1 MQKMDEYIT
10 YLLPNNVLPI
20 IQSFDYTYLLFTINI
35 IFLINIYLKF
45 EYLSNDVYEIER
57 IFHKKSK
64 NLKIQLESDHNFLSK
79 LNEDIGKI
87 EDKFE
92 AYHDLIKSHVSSI
105 ADDIDSM
112 KEINE
117 GKRVAIYEDIE
128 TINNVERNR
137 IENKFEEQYNLIK
150 SIIEDNRKMS
160 DAIYDNISSI
170 NDCHRVIDLLK
181 KKMEADKAELLDI
194 IESVGNK
201 VEEVYSDLDAVKFS
215 Q

>member
-1 MQKMDEYIT
+1 MDEYIT
-10 YLLPNNVLPI
+10 YLLPNNVYPI
-20 IQSFDYTYLLFTINI
+20 IQSIDYTYLLLTINI

-45 EYLSNDVYEIER
+45 ENLNNDVYEIER

-79 LNEDIGKI
+79 LDEDIGKI
-87 EDKFE
+87 ENN
-92 AYHDLIKSHVSSI
+92 YDLMNSQVNSI

-117 GKRVAIYEDIE
+117 RKRFAIYEDIE
-128 TINNVERNR
+128 SINNAERKR
-137 IENKFEEQYNLIK
+137 IENKFEEQYNLIT

-170 NDCHRVIDLLK
+170 NDCHRVIDSLK
-181 KKMEADKAELLDI
+181 KKMEADKAELLDKI
-194 IESVGNK
+194 DSVENK

>member
-1 MQKMDEYIT
+1 MDEYIN
-10 YLLPNNVLPI
+10 YLLPNNVYPI
-20 IQSFDYTYLLFTINI
+20 IQSIDYTYLLLTINI

-45 EYLSNDVYEIER
+45 ENLNNDVYEIER

-79 LNEDIGKI
+79 LDEDIGKI
-87 EDKFE
+87 EKN
-92 AYHDLIKSHVSSI
+92 HDLMNSHVSSI
-105 ADDIDSM
+105 SDDIDSM

-117 GKRVAIYEDIE
+117 RKRFAIYEDIE
-128 TINNVERNR
+128 SINNAERKR
-137 IENKFEEQYNLIK
+137 IENKFEEQYNLIT

-170 NDCHRVIDLLK
+170 NDCHRVIDSLK
-181 KKMEADKAELLDI
+181 KKMEADKAELLDKI
-194 IESVGNK
+194 DSVENK